1 MAAPPTRDG
10 PRVNE
15 EIRIP
20 QVRLIDQ
27 DGEMQGVLTVREAMQ
42 RAFAVGLDLVEISP
56 NADPPVCKILDF
68 GKFKYE
74 QQKKRNEAKKKQKVI
89 EIKEIKVRPN
99 IDENDYQVK
108 MRAMKSFIE
117 EGDKV
122 KVTLRFRG
130 REMAHQDIGVRVLE
144 RIRAE
149 MDTDVQGG
157 ANAADG
163 KPPDGD
169 GAVAEVAAGRRVHPR
184 RGSAIRSSHWTPGH
198 ISAAHLANKS
208 QRPPHWSSQ
217 SDISSSG
224 DPRQKQSFQVR
235 WQRNSSWDH
244 SACEWFDTTP
254 IDGEITSAR

>member
-27 DGEMQGVLTVREAMQ
+27 DGEMQGVMSAREAMQ

-74 QQKKRNEAKKKQKVI
+74 QQKKKNEAKKKQKVI

-108 MRAMKSFIE
+108 MRAMKSFID

-149 MDTDVQGG
+149 MDSTSKVEQM
-157 ANAADG
+157 
-163 KPPDGD
+163 
-169 GAVAEVAAGRRVHPR
+169 PR
-184 RGSAIRSSHWTPGH
+184 MENRQMVMVLS
-198 ISAAHLANKS
+198 
-208 QRPPHWSSQ
+208 
-217 SDISSSG
+217 
-224 DPRQKQSFQVR
+224 PR
-235 WQRNSSWDH
+235 
-244 SACEWFDTTP
+244 
-254 IDGEITSAR
+254 

>member
-1 MAAPPTRDG
+1 MQAPPTRDG

-15 EIRIP
+15 EIRVP

-27 DGEMQGVLTVREAMQ
+27 EGEMMGVMSARDAML

-56 NADPPVCKILDF
+56 NADPPVCKILDY

-74 QQKKRNEAKKKQKVI
+74 QQKKKNEAKKKQKVI

-149 MDTDVQGG
+149 MDLTTKVEQM
-157 ANAADG
+157 
-163 KPPDGD
+163 
-169 GAVAEVAAGRRVHPR
+169 PR
-184 RGSAIRSSHWTPGH
+184 LENRQMVMVLS
-198 ISAAHLANKS
+198 
-208 QRPPHWSSQ
+208 
-217 SDISSSG
+217 
-224 DPRQKQSFQVR
+224 PR
-235 WQRNSSWDH
+235 
-244 SACEWFDTTP
+244 
-254 IDGEITSAR
+254 